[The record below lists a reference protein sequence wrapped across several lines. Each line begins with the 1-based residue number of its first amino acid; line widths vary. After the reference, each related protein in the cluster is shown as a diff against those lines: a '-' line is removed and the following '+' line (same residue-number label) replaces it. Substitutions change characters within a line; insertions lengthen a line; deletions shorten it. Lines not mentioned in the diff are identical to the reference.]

1 MHSFRLS
8 DIPTKRQ
15 SKTKGK
21 SLDDRLLGNYLCGC
35 YARLH
40 NLYGNCTFCGRIVCE
55 LESTHQK
62 KVICLYCNKEV
73 FKTGHKYEI
82 FHENDQSLAAYFEA
96 VDRKD
101 MLLRFV
107 ATSKRQTTI
116 RDQDTDWYTEAVN
129 PWSTEEERLYA
140 LNMSQ
145 IYDELFEK
153 RKTLLNVDLCTGKL
167 TLNEDYIRKGV
178 EYFHEHLS
186 NFVEDSSLNLLE
198 SSELVGKLTRFIERS
213 AIEDIKYF
221 KTTSLV
227 NNGGF
232 YKVSDNIWSD

>member
-1 MHSFRLS
+1 M
-8 DIPTKRQ
+8 
-15 SKTKGK
+15 
-21 SLDDRLLGNYLCGC
+21 
-35 YARLH
+35 
-40 NLYGNCTFCGRIVCE
+40 
-55 LESTHQK
+55 
-62 KVICLYCNKEV
+62 
-73 FKTGHKYEI
+73 
-82 FHENDQSLAAYFEA
+82 
-96 VDRKD
+96 
-101 MLLRFV
+101 
-107 ATSKRQTTI
+107 
-116 RDQDTDWYTEAVN
+116 
-129 PWSTEEERLYA
+129 
-140 LNMSQ
+140 
-145 IYDELFEK
+145 
-153 RKTLLNVDLCTGKL
+153 CTGKL

>member
-1 MHSFRLS
+1 M
-8 DIPTKRQ
+8 
-15 SKTKGK
+15 
-21 SLDDRLLGNYLCGC
+21 
-35 YARLH
+35 
-40 NLYGNCTFCGRIVCE
+40 CE

-153 RKTLLNVDLCTGKL
+153 SKSYYL
-167 TLNEDYIRKGV
+167 T
-178 EYFHEHLS
+178 
-186 NFVEDSSLNLLE
+186 
-198 SSELVGKLTRFIERS
+198 
-213 AIEDIKYF
+213 
-221 KTTSLV
+221 
-227 NNGGF
+227 
-232 YKVSDNIWSD
+232 